1 MSPTDKPMT
10 CTTAARLRVAAL
22 TQGMRVP
29 STRFRVE
36 QHIEDLSRLGID
48 VDHQPARHG
57 AYPPDGTLQRV
68 GWLPRAV
75 ADAARRAWRANDADV
90 CLLQRE
96 LVSTLHT
103 AERLIR
109 RPVVLDVDDAVFL
122 HKRGRLVDSIARRA
136 ALIICG
142 NSFLADHFSALG
154 SVAILPTAVD
164 ASRFVPADA
173 GTTRPVIGWS
183 GSSSGFTY
191 LESIQEPLR
200 IVLERFPDAIFSVI
214 ADRAPAL
221 PMLPAKQLRFTRW
234 QAETEVQGLQ
244 SFTIGIMPLSDTP
257 WSRGKC
263 SFKMLT
269 YMAVGIPVVVSPVG
283 MNREVLALGECGLA
297 ALGVD
302 GWVDALTDLLRAQQ
316 RSLEMGSVG
325 RRIVESHF
333 SRDVVAPQ
341 LAGLLRQ
348 VGPSR

>member
-1 MSPTDKPMT
+1 MSLTGKPMT

-22 TQGMRVP
+22 TQGVRVP

-48 VDHQPARHG
+48 VDHLPARYG

-68 GWLPRAV
+68 GWIPRAV
-75 ADAARRAWRANDADV
+75 ADAAQRAWRANDADV

-103 AERLIR
+103 AEHLIR
-109 RPVVLDVDDAVFL
+109 RPVVFDVDDAVFL
-122 HKRGRLVDSIARRA
+122 HKRGRLVDAIAQRA

-154 SVAILPTAVD
+154 SVVILPTAVD
-164 ASRFVPADA
+164 SSCFVPAAA
-173 GTTRPVIGWS
+173 GTARPVIGWS
-183 GSSSGFTY
+183 GSSSGFSY

-200 IVLERFPDAIFSVI
+200 IVLERFPEAVFSVI
-214 ADRAPAL
+214 ADRAPEL

-297 ALGVD
+297 AGSVD
-302 GWVDALTDLLRAQQ
+302 DWVDALTALLRDQN
-316 RSLEMGSVG
+316 RSIAMGAIG

-333 SRDVVAPQ
+333 SRHVVAPQ
-341 LAGLLRQ
+341 LADLLRH
-348 VGPSR
+348 VGQSR